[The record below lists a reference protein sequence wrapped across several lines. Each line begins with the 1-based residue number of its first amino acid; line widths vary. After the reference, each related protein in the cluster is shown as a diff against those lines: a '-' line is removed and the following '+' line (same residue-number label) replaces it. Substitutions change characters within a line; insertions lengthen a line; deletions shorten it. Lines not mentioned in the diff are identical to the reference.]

1 MSPNNSFLYAAL
13 EYDLRLVDGT
23 TSAEGRV
30 EILYEGKW
38 GTICD
43 RNFKIGEATV
53 LCNQLG
59 FQFAERFGS
68 FGPGS
73 GKIVL
78 DSVNCNGNEDS
89 IVDCYFVLYP
99 KYCDHSRDVGVVCT
113 NLPTTRIQFGSYSSE
128 YI

>member
-1 MSPNNSFLYAAL
+1 MAQPAQKAV
-13 EYDLRLVDGT
+13 LRYCTRESGGPFVT
-23 TSAEGRV
+23 A
-30 EILYEGKW
+30 ILKLGKRQCCV
-38 GTICD
+38 I
-43 RNFKIGEATV
+43 R
-53 LCNQLG
+53 LG
-59 FQFAERFGS
+59 FQFAERFRS

-89 IVDCYFVLYP
+89 IVDCYFILYP